1 MFNPRIVNLRALQM
15 QERQVRQA
23 REMFQ
28 ITNLSGTE
36 VESCQIRHPLKVN
49 ETRVTDLCAA
59 QVKTR

>member
-1 MFNPRIVNLRALQM
+1 M